1 MKKELASI
9 RSAKSAKQYT
19 DVDLEKDE
27 YVVLCLERSRIGII
41 GIWCCVGVIILVLCL
56 TLIAVIGNGETI
68 AALSYIKLNEQMLHG
83 LRVLMFALFAL
94 IIAAG
99 FIGQYIYNGN
109 KMYITN
115 MRVIQKIR
123 NSLFS
128 NSTNIIDLKRIEDV
142 SYKQVSLTDHL
153 FRFGTLRLSTVGEE
167 TTYTFPMLDTPR
179 DEVKTIS
186 HLVHERKN
194 SKKST
199 AEE

>member
-194 SKKST
+194 STKST

>member
-1 MKKELASI
+1 MKKDLASI